1 MNAPACLVK
10 IMAPVPIYKTDL
22 NVNASLDLKEFSV
35 KEVKTIFSPYTS
47 FYSLMFKRG
56 CMVMGWWIV
65 AGIIKGY

>member
-35 KEVKTIFSPYTS
+35 KEVKTIVFSVS
-47 FYSLMFKRG
+47 CLREG
-56 CMVMGWWIV
+56 VW
-65 AGIIKGY
+65 